1 MEGVTEVVVLEDAVA
16 AAVEG
21 FVEAEAE
28 EEWVVIITEVETV
41 AVTKKWRW
49 RTVVRVM
56 EMATI
61 RTTLNMESPIG
72 AEEDLPEEGAEADLE
87 DVLIDTLAI
96 LKYVYIF
103 NSDDF

>member
-1 MEGVTEVVVLEDAVA
+1 
-16 AAVEG
+16 
-21 FVEAEAE
+21 
-28 EEWVVIITEVETV
+28 
-41 AVTKKWRW
+41 
-49 RTVVRVM
+49 M

-72 AEEDLPEEGAEADLE
+72 AEEDLPEEGAEADQE

-103 NSDDF
+103 NLDDF